1 MKKTT
6 VSARPED
13 MEAQRVWYIMDA
25 TNKPLG
31 RLAVDAAKIL
41 RGKHKPIFTPHVDT
55 GDHVI
60 IINAEKIVLTGANKP
75 HEPVRHH
82 TGWPGALKSIQREE
96 ELAKRPEEAIRR
108 VVRGMIPHNKLGD
121 AVIKKLK
128 VYKGPVHPHEAQQ
141 PVIFTGGVQNR
152 GEE

>member
-25 TNKPLG
+25 SNKPLG

-60 IINAEKIVLTGANKP
+60 IINAERVVLTGANKP
-75 HEPVRHH
+75 GESVYHH
-82 TGWPGALKSIQREE
+82 TGWPGALKSIARST
-96 ELAKRPEEAIRR
+96 ELEKKPAEAVRR
-108 VVRGMIPHNKLGD
+108 VVRGM
-121 AVIKKLK
+121 
-128 VYKGPVHPHEAQQ
+128 
-141 PVIFTGGVQNR
+141 
-152 GEE
+152 

>member
-1 MKKTT
+1 MKTT
-6 VSARPED
+6 VSARAED
-13 MEAQRVWYIMDA
+13 MEEQRVWYVMDA

-60 IINAEKIVLTGANKP
+60 IINAEKVSLTGANKP
-75 HEPVRHH
+75 DESVYHH
-82 TGWPGALKSIQREE
+82 TGWPGALKSIRREQ
-96 ELAKRPEEAIRR
+96 ELDKKPEEAIRR

-128 VYKGPVHPHEAQQ
+128 VYRGPVHPHSAQM
-141 PVIFTGGVQNR
+141 PIIFTGGVQDR